1 MTKLKTTFKKAANL
15 IRKSKKPIFI
25 IGNGAKISSTINDIK
40 KIIDKFQIPYS
51 PTWAS
56 FDCFSADDKLN
67 IGSFGVYASR
77 YGNFSIENSDLLVIF
92 GSRLSAPLTGGNPKF
107 FAPNAKKILI
117 DIDSLELREE
127 NKIPINLKINTDLK
141 NFVDYLKKEKN
152 LWSVNHAWIREI
164 NNLKTKYPLVDKE
177 YNKQKKFVNPYIFF
191 QELSKCTKNNDII
204 IPDASANLV
213 WTYQSYKVSKKQ
225 KMFTSLNH
233 SPMGYSVAAS
243 IGASLGSPKSN
254 IVAIIGDG
262 SMPMNVQE
270 LENIRSLK
278 LPIKIFILNNR
289 GYGMIKQTIDTWM
302 KSVYVGCD
310 PASGLS
316 LPDSLKIANS
326 YGIKGTRIVTQKN
339 IKNQIMRILKIK
351 GPVIC
356 DVQLN
361 PNQQIIPKVK
371 SGRPLYDMLPALDN
385 EEIQSNIHKS

>member
-1 MTKLKTTFKKAANL
+1 M
-15 IRKSKKPIFI
+15 
-25 IGNGAKISSTINDIK
+25 
-40 KIIDKFQIPYS
+40 
-51 PTWAS
+51 
-56 FDCFSADDKLN
+56 
-67 IGSFGVYASR
+67 
-77 YGNFSIENSDLLVIF
+77 
-92 GSRLSAPLTGGNPKF
+92 
-107 FAPNAKKILI
+107 
-117 DIDSLELREE
+117 
-127 NKIPINLKINTDLK
+127 
-141 NFVDYLKKEKN
+141 
-152 LWSVNHAWIREI
+152 
-164 NNLKTKYPLVDKE
+164 
-177 YNKQKKFVNPYIFF
+177 NPYIFF

-213 WTYQSYKVSKKQ
+213 WAYQSYQVSKKQ

-270 LENIRSLK
+270 LENIKSLN
-278 LPIKIFILNNR
+278 LPIKVFILNNK

-326 YGIKGTRIVTQKN
+326 YGIKGVKIVNQKN
-339 IKNQIMRILKIK
+339 IKNQIMKILKIK

-371 SGRPLYDMLPALDN
+371 SGRPLYDMLPALDE
-385 EEIQSNIHKS
+385 EEIQSNIDIL

>member
-1 MTKLKTTFKKAANL
+1 
-15 IRKSKKPIFI
+15 
-25 IGNGAKISSTINDIK
+25 
-40 KIIDKFQIPYS
+40 
-51 PTWAS
+51 
-56 FDCFSADDKLN
+56 
-67 IGSFGVYASR
+67 
-77 YGNFSIENSDLLVIF
+77 
-92 GSRLSAPLTGGNPKF
+92 
-107 FAPNAKKILI
+107 
-117 DIDSLELREE
+117 
-127 NKIPINLKINTDLK
+127 
-141 NFVDYLKKEKN
+141 
-152 LWSVNHAWIREI
+152 
-164 NNLKTKYPLVDKE
+164 
-177 YNKQKKFVNPYIFF
+177 
-191 QELSKCTKNNDII
+191 
-204 IPDASANLV
+204 
-213 WTYQSYKVSKKQ
+213 
-225 KMFTSLNH
+225 
-233 SPMGYSVAAS
+233 MGYSVAAS